1 MRTRKYMATV
11 ATAGLLAFPA
21 MAAADTETMETQE
34 GTGAQTEMESGQ
46 DTTGT
51 QDQTGAQTDMDA
63 DHDAD
68 ERAETERD
76 TEMDADERAE
86 TERDTEMETD
96 ERAEMDREGE
106 FLTRAP
112 ERSFELDELTG
123 YTVLGEGD
131 EEIASIEDV
140 LVNEEGEI
148 EALVL
153 STGGFLG
160 MGEKTVAVE
169 WDAVDVHA
177 DQEEIRTQFTQEDI
191 ENAPDYEGRDNNGVM
206 AD

>member
-63 DHDAD
+63 DH
-68 ERAETERD
+68 
-76 TEMDADERAE
+76 DADERAE